1 MRTGAGA
8 RLGRPTWA
16 VFTLPDERAAI
27 LTDEDSPAV
36 VAGVFPVLRSPGAT
50 EDGRTSA
57 RRPAQG
63 WAGTST
69 AIGCIAAP
77 PG

>member
-16 VFTLPDERAAI
+16 VFTPPDERAAV

-36 VAGVFPVLRSPGAT
+36 AAGVSPVLRSLYAI

-69 AIGCIAAP
+69 VIGCTAAP

>member
-1 MRTGAGA
+1 MRTSAGA
-8 RLGRPTWA
+8 RLGRPTQA
-16 VFTLPDERAAI
+16 VFTLPDERAAV

-36 VAGVFPVLRSPGAT
+36 VAGVFPVLRSLYAT
-50 EDGRTSA
+50 EDGRISA
-57 RRPAQG
+57 RRPAEG

-69 AIGCIAAP
+69 AIGGTAAP

>member
-16 VFTLPDERAAI
+16 VFTLPDERAAV

-36 VAGVFPVLRSPGAT
+36 VAGVFPVLRSLYAI

-57 RRPAQG
+57 RRPRRGGRGRAR
-63 WAGTST
+63 
-69 AIGCIAAP
+69 
-77 PG
+77 